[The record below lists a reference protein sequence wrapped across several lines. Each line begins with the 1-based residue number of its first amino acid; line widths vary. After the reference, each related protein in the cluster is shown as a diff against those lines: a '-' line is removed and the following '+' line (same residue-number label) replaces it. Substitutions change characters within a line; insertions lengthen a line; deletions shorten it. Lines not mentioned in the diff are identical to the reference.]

1 MEKEEFYEILERVV
15 VRDKVLIGGDFNVNF
30 RREPFGFCEIH
41 GGHEVGQWN
50 DGCVWMLDWAVGKG
64 I

>member
-15 VRDKVLIGGDFNVNF
+15 VRDKVLIGGDFNVHF
-30 RREPFGFCEIH
+30 GREPFGFCEIH

-50 DGCVWMLDWAVGKG
+50 DGCV
-64 I
+64 